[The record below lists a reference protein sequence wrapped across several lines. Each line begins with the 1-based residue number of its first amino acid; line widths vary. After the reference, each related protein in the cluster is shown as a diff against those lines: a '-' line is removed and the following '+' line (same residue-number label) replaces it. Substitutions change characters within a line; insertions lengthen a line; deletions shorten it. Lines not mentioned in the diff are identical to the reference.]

1 MDEAKKISMEDYK
14 EGLKIY
20 NEANSI
26 FKRSILYIEKSI
38 QLDYNDYFIKFLRD
52 NNYTGTDD
60 EVLNHWLND
69 ICISVIEEI
78 NGVDISM
85 ATPTRRGDKDQA

>member
-38 QLDYNDYFIKFLRD
+38 QLDYKDYFTWINNSQASSIDFKF
-52 NNYTGTDD
+52 
-60 EVLNHWLND
+60 
-69 ICISVIEEI
+69 ISL
-78 NGVDISM
+78 
-85 ATPTRRGDKDQA
+85 

>member
-1 MDEAKKISMEDYK
+1 MASYNASKNLTMYTYGFLMDEAKKISMEDYK

-38 QLDYNDYFIKFLRD
+38 QLDIK
-52 NNYTGTDD
+52 
-60 EVLNHWLND
+60 
-69 ICISVIEEI
+69 S
-78 NGVDISM
+78 
-85 ATPTRRGDKDQA
+85 